1 MPRGGND
8 EKRPIP
14 KASFA
19 IISGS
24 AGWGVAFPDELHEEG
39 VRVME
44 CEQASRHPGAH
55 PMAGQLLELGKPLT
69 EDAEP
74 RRVLNVFSHGWPLD
88 AIDHAAHRRV
98 AWVLAQAGAKKVLA
112 DRTRGSLNKALQ
124 PRDFFLPS
132 DVIDFTQTQ
141 FSLLG
146 GRFQH
151 LCVGTQLFCPQLA
164 KTLEETASELW
175 PHPGR
180 VYGLANRLV
189 VAHNWGPRFTSPA
202 EARAFQLL
210 GSDAVNQSIGP
221 EASAMREIGA
231 CFISAS
237 YIVSFEESIVA
248 GSWEDL
254 DTIHADLAEIASR
267 ISLRTIA
274 RAELSGGCGCR
285 THRVTWPA
293 TTRVKLK
300 SAGERSK
307 ELLRN

>member
-1 MPRGGND
+1 MKARS
-8 EKRPIP
+8 IP

-24 AGWGVAFPDELHEEG
+24 AGWGVAFPDDLREEG
-39 VRVME
+39 VRVLE
-44 CEQASRHPGAH
+44 RELRFETPWGPCDGW
-55 PMAGQLLELGKPLT
+55 QLLELGRPLT
-69 EDAEP
+69 ETAP
-74 RRVLNVFSHGWPLD
+74 RHVLNVFSHGWPID
-88 AIDHAAHRRV
+88 SIDHSAHRRV

-112 DRTRGSLNKALQ
+112 DSTCGSLNKALQ

-151 LCVGTQLFCPQLA
+151 LCAGSQLFCPQLA
-164 KTLEETASELW
+164 RTLEETARALW

-221 EASAMREIGA
+221 EANAMREIGA

-237 YIVSFEESIVA
+237 YVVSFEENVVT
-248 GSWEDL
+248 GTWEGL
-254 DTIHADLAEIASR
+254 DAIHADLAKPASR
-267 ISLRTIA
+267 ISLLTIA
-274 RAELSGGCGCR
+274 RATLSNDCGCAS
-285 THRVTWPA
+285 HRVTRPA
-293 TTRVKLK
+293 DYAQ
-300 SAGERSK
+300 S
-307 ELLRN
+307 